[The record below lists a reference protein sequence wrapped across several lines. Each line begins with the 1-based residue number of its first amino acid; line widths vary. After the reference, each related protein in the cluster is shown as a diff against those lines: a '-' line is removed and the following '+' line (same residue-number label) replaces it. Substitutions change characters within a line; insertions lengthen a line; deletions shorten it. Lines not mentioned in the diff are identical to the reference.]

1 MGIPLPLLSSPRG
14 LAGGREE
21 EEDFL
26 GKKKKKKKKRPGGV
40 PGRLSV
46 LRLQPDQGWVFPLVF
61 TDTDSPSRQSL
72 PVRS

>member
-26 GKKKKKKKKRPGGV
+26 GKKKKKKARWGPWEAECPSAPARSGLGISSGVHRHGFPFQAIPPRP
-40 PGRLSV
+40 L
-46 LRLQPDQGWVFPLVF
+46 LK
-61 TDTDSPSRQSL
+61 
-72 PVRS
+72 